1 MQSSKYLTG
10 KDSGL
15 KKGGS
20 GKVSGFLLDGT
31 NADLNDMTMY
41 DGYGT
46 SATKAELNIFFGSLD
61 VSAVSGP
68 ALCTVDV
75 DDINYTNVEDGDSV
89 TIDGVTYTWRD
100 TMTQPYDVQIGKD
113 FWESFANM
121 SNATLGNAGD
131 YFAGTLPTDRI
142 VFFADGSNGDKP
154 FFISRGMG
162 NQFNDLAISIYSGN
176 MSLTPY
182 GQYSSSTLR
191 SRPLGGVTL
200 TVGHKEYEIM
210 SVLPEQLNGILG
222 TNLPVAPNKYSFFS
236 EGDGFIGMING
247 DQSMEGQAYS
257 TGTTENDDIEA
268 VDPNTGNGMLIFRA
282 RVAGYAGNQLPVTS
296 NVQIITS
303 SSTDDSDTSAYAD
316 HLVGGTDSAHQ
327 VSEMLGITGAKSYK
341 FPTPLEFN
349 NGLYIEYTGNS
360 DYTIIYNG
368 FNT

>member
-10 KDSGL
+10 NDSGL
-15 KKGGS
+15 KKSGS

-31 NADLNDMTMY
+31 NADLNDITLY

-46 SATKAELNIFFGSLD
+46 SATKAEVNIFNGTLD
-61 VSAVSGP
+61 VSNASGP
-68 ALCTVDV
+68 AVCAVDV
-75 DDINYTNVEDGDSV
+75 DDVNYTNVEDGDSV

-100 TMTQPYDVQIGKD
+100 TMTQAYDVQIGAD
-113 FWESFANM
+113 FIESFVNM
-121 SNATLGNAGD
+121 SNATIGNAGD

-142 VFFADGSNGDKP
+142 VFFAGGKP
-154 FFISRGMG
+154 LFISRGIG
-162 NQFNDLAISIYSGN
+162 NQFNDLVISIYSGN
-176 MSLTPY
+176 MSLTPE

-191 SRPLGGVTL
+191 SKPLGGVTL

-210 SVLPEQLNGILG
+210 SILPEQLNGILG
-222 TNLPVAPNKYSFFS
+222 TNLPVDPNKYSFFS
-236 EGDGFIGMING
+236 GGDGFIGMING

-268 VDPNTGNGMLIFRA
+268 VNPNTGNGMFILRSK
-282 RVAGYAGNQLPVTS
+282 VAGYAGNYLPVRS
-296 NVQIITS
+296 NVGIIIS
-303 SSTDDSDTSAYAD
+303 SSTDDSDTSAYVD

-327 VSEMLGITGAKSYK
+327 VSEMLGIAGAKSYK

-360 DYTIIYNG
+360 DYTIIYDG